1 MVVVFVLVVYC
12 SSHFTKLVLKYG
24 IFLIYLL
31 VEVIDNLFFSSSF
44 TKSNYLSSDFGFT
57 LFTLFLMDIYFSSSI
72 TRILFY
78 YFELVGLLLAL

>member
-57 LFTLFLMDIYFSSSI
+57 LFTLFLMENYFSSI
-72 TRILFY
+72 IRILFY
-78 YFELVGLLLAL
+78 YFDLLGL